1 MRATRRKAGWTVA
14 IAVILGAAVIL
25 PSMIA
30 LGWSVLAVVLDL
42 LG

>member
-14 IAVILGAAVIL
+14 IAVFLGAAVIL

-30 LGWSVLAVVLDL
+30 LGWSLLAVL
-42 LG
+42 LNLAG